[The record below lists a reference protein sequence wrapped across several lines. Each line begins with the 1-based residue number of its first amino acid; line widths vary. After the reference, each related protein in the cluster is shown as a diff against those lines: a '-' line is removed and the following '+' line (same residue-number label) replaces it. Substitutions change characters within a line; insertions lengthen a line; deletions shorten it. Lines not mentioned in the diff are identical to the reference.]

1 MVVLSA
7 YIYGDHANLLPP
19 PPLTHCIKKNE
30 NFFFFLYVCGIMSC
44 MKCRVLLLV
53 FVDFFLFLEC
63 RIDLFLWWVSLCHN
77 KKFNFFWFCYTT
89 LRCLC
94 CVLVCVC
101 VCVGI
106 SHKHTIS
113 CFLHSWEIFFF
124 FFIFYFKTLS
134 FIFFNNYSLLS
145 TTTSTTTN
153 SSNTTISIRLLLI
166 DISLPPLIII

>member
-124 FFIFYFKTLS
+124 LYFLFQNSFFYFLQQ
-134 FIFFNNYSLLS
+134 L
-145 TTTSTTTN
+145 
-153 SSNTTISIRLLLI
+153 
-166 DISLPPLIII
+166 LIIINNNINNY